1 MCYTMGMM
9 IGRNTA
15 ELIWD
20 IYILVTNT
28 VHNNFVHVA
37 ITIRMPSKNRPLY
50 ASSNADRRPLSC
62 WGIGG

>member
-1 MCYTMGMM
+1 MM

-20 IYILVTNT
+20 ILTNT
-28 VHNNFVHVA
+28 AHNNFVHVA
-37 ITIRMPSKNRPLY
+37 ITNRMPSKNRPLY